1 LNDTG
6 SNANWIGELPEK
18 RMSIVNGLEHIL
30 RENEP
35 LAPYTRLGLGGVAE
49 YFAEPTSEGELI
61 ELVVRF
67 SSEQLPIRLIGAG
80 SNIVVRN
87 EGVPG
92 LVIRLSAPDFC
103 HLDVDGNRLTSG
115 GGVRLS
121 HFVATAV
128 REGFSGPEHLVG
140 IPGTVGG
147 ALHCNIGSQGV
158 DIGSWVQTA
167 RVLTR
172 TGGIVD
178 RSCDTFSFAYRQS
191 GLDELVILQAVFA
204 FEREKT
210 EILTKQMQKIWIVRR
225 AAQPLTEN
233 AIYAFKN
240 EGPESAADLIDR
252 SGLKGT
258 SVGQVAV
265 SERNANLFIAHP
277 GATSQDV
284 LRLLE
289 LVKNQVADRSGAEL
303 QPAIEIW

>member
-1 LNDTG
+1 
-6 SNANWIGELPEK
+6 
-18 RMSIVNGLEHIL
+18 MSIVDGLEHII

-49 YFAEPTSEGELI
+49 YFAEPTSEAELI

-67 SSEQLPIRLIGAG
+67 SKEHLPIRLIGGG

-87 EGVPG
+87 EGISG
-92 LVIRLSAPDFC
+92 LVVRLSAPEFC
-103 HLDVDGNRLTSG
+103 NLSVDDNRIRSG

-158 DIGSWVQTA
+158 DIGSWVQNA

-172 TGGIVD
+172 SGEIIS
-178 RSCDTFSFAYRQS
+178 RSRDSLAFAYRQS
-191 GLDELVILQAVFA
+191 GLNELVILEATFA
-204 FEREKT
+204 FEREAT
-210 EILTKQMQKIWIVRR
+210 ELLAKQMQKIWIVRR
-225 AAQPLTEN
+225 AAQPLSEN

-240 EGPESAADLIDR
+240 EGPESAADLIER

-258 SVGQVAV
+258 SVGQVVV
-265 SERNANLFIAHP
+265 SDRNANLFVTHP

-289 LVKNQVADRSGAEL
+289 LVKNQVADRSGVEL
-303 QPAIEIW
+303 QPAVEIW